1 MKADDGW
8 CWGLQ
13 IVLSKS
19 LKKTTQA
26 SVPGWNF
33 HPSKMWW
40 WSPIKQCSK
49 PPLVDD
55 YMGLYYIIL
64 TKSNQYME
72 DHRDLL
78 GEPQARFQPEKKHC
92 QRDQVASITIGKMR
106 KCYEKK
112 CGIIVKRGD
121 TVLRMQPYATYKS
134 KNYALINTLKST
146 CKNRESTFGFNF
158 AYTRLFKPGNW
169 NPPWI
174 VDFTLKT

>member
-1 MKADDGW
+1 MTADVEAGRS
-8 CWGLQ
+8 CWAN
-13 IVLSKS
+13 
-19 LKKTTQA
+19 LKNSTTQA

-33 HPSKMWW
+33 HPWKMWW
-40 WSPIKQCSK
+40 WFPIKQCSK

-55 YMGLYYIIL
+55 YRGLYYIIL

-78 GEPQARFQPEKKHC
+78 GEPQARFQPEKKKHC

-121 TVLRMQPYATYKS
+121 TVIRMQPYATYKS
-134 KNYALINTLKST
+134 KNYVLINTLKST
-146 CKNRESTFGFNF
+146 YKNRESTQIWVQFCI
-158 AYTRLFKPGNW
+158 YSIIQTWK
-169 NPPWI
+169 
-174 VDFTLKT
+174 LKSTMDSWFYS